1 MRLVIKYGGNALA
14 SPDQIHNTAKYL
26 KELTCEHKFV
36 VVCSASGDTTDVL
49 FEISSMIKA
58 GNRRRVDDLV
68 DHMMKY
74 HNRLVEGTIKDQN
87 IRKETLN
94 ELAVLFDEMRT
105 VIAGFLQ
112 LREVT
117 SRFKDYLLSYGERFS
132 ILVMVASLKE
142 LGLKTTSLT
151 GRKAGILTDSSF
163 GRSRPLMDTTR
174 LRVSKTLG
182 DIMADDTIPVL
193 GGYTGADQHGR
204 VTTFGRWGSD
214 YTATIIGSCMD
225 VDQVWLMGD
234 MDGMM
239 SADPKMVPEAQ
250 VLENISYSEAIE
262 MAMFGAKQIH
272 HRTFEPVLDRNIPLR
287 IRSASNTA
295 HPGTLVTQGASDAAQ
310 KTIKCV
316 STMRGNDLIDIR
328 GFGMVGEP
336 GTAAGIFE
344 ALAKQNISVMM
355 ISQNPSESSI
365 TIVIRSEDLHR
376 AVRALETKQLGRSIR
391 RLNVI
396 RNVAIVA
403 VIGSGLRGTV
413 GTAARVF
420 ESISDRGIN
429 AIMITQGSSEINLAF
444 VIQDQDAKAAVRA
457 LHAKFGLARSSS
469 P

>member
-1 MRLVIKYGGNALA
+1 MRLVIKYGGSALA
-14 SPDQIHNTAKYL
+14 SPGQIRNIAQYL
-26 KELTCEHKFV
+26 KGLTDEHRFV

-58 GNRRRVDDLV
+58 GNKKQVNDLV
-68 DHMMKY
+68 DHIMKY
-74 HNRLVEGTIKDQN
+74 HNRLVEETIQDDT

-94 ELAVLFDEMRT
+94 DLGILFDGMQT
-105 VIAGFLQ
+105 IIAGFLR
-112 LREVT
+112 LCEV
-117 SRFKDYLLSYGERFS
+117 SHRFKDYLLSYGERFS
-132 ILVMVASLKE
+132 ILIMSAALRD
-142 LGLKTTSLT
+142 LGMKTAPLT
-151 GRKAGILTDSSF
+151 GKKTGILTDSSF

-174 LRVSKTLG
+174 LRVSKTL
-182 DIMADDTIPVL
+182 DNVMANDTIPVI

-214 YTATIIGSCMD
+214 YTATIIGSCID

-239 SADPKMVPEAQ
+239 SADPDMVPEAQ
-250 VLENISYSEAIE
+250 VLERISYSEAIE

-287 IRSASNTA
+287 IRSASNTD
-295 HPGTLVTQGASDAAQ
+295 HLGTLVSPDSSDTAHE
-310 KTIKCV
+310 TIKCV

-336 GTAAGIFE
+336 GTAAGIFD
-344 ALAKQNISVMM
+344 ALAGQNISVMM

-365 TIVIRSEDLHR
+365 TIVVRSEDLHR
-376 AVRALETKQLGRSIR
+376 AVHALETKQLGTAIR

-403 VIGSGLRGTV
+403 VIGAGLRGTV

-420 ESISDRGIN
+420 ASISSKGIN

-444 VIQDQDAKAAVRA
+444 VIRDQDAEAAVQA
-457 LHAKFGLARSSS
+457 LHDKFGLARTANF
-469 P
+469 

>member
-1 MRLVIKYGGNALA
+1 MRLVIKYGGSALA
-14 SPDQIHNTAKYL
+14 SSDQIHNTAIYL
-26 KELTCEHKFV
+26 KNLADEHKFV
-36 VVCSASGDTTDVL
+36 VVCSASGDTTDLL

-58 GNRRRVDDLV
+58 GNQKRVDEMV
-68 DHMMKY
+68 DHIIEY
-74 HNRLVEGTIKDQN
+74 HNKLVEGTIKDHI

-94 ELAVLFDEMRT
+94 DLSVLFDGMRII
-105 VIAGFLQ
+105 IAGFLR

-132 ILVMVASLKE
+132 ILIMVAALKE
-142 LGLKTTSLT
+142 MGLKTVSLT
-151 GRKAGILTDSSF
+151 GREAGILTDSSF

-182 DIMADDTIPVL
+182 DVMADDTIPVL

-214 YTATIIGSCMD
+214 YTATIVGSCMD

-234 MDGMM
+234 IDGMM
-239 SADPKMVPEAQ
+239 SADPGMVPEAK
-250 VLENISYSEAIE
+250 VLERISYSEAVE

-295 HPGTLVTQGASDAAQ
+295 HPGTLVVPSASNTA
-310 KTIKCV
+310 KETIKCV

-344 ALAKQNISVMM
+344 SLAKENISVMM

-365 TIVIRSEDLHR
+365 TIVVRNEDLHR
-376 AVRALETKQLGRSIR
+376 AVRALETKRLGTAIR

-420 ESISDRGIN
+420 ESISAKGIN

-444 VIQDQDAKAAVRA
+444 VIQDQDAKAAVQA
-457 LHAKFGLARSSS
+457 LHDKFGLARSDNL
-469 P
+469 